1 LTKCKFVDRTFD
13 RLWRGGRLAT
23 LSHGAPG
30 LGLVEGGAV
39 ASRGGRIVFAGA
51 ASSLPQGWTAGEVV
65 ELEGRLVT
73 PGLIDCHTHLVFGGD
88 RADEFEMRRQGAT
101 YEQIA
106 QAGGGI
112 ASTVRATRKADDA
125 ELARTAGNRLDRMM
139 ADGVTTVEIKSG
151 YGLDLATE
159 LRMLRVARGLGA
171 SRPVEIVT
179 TLLAAH
185 VVPPEFKADR
195 AAYLRTVIDQIIPAA
210 AAEGLADAV
219 DAFMET
225 IAFNAGEVRQVFAAA
240 KAHGI
245 PVKLHADQIT
255 AGGGAALAAEF
266 GALSADHLE
275 RTDAAGAAA
284 MAKAGTVAVLLP
296 GAFFVLRDEHRP
308 PVEAL
313 RAAGVPMAV
322 ATDCNPGTSPLVSL
336 QAAMTFAA
344 VQFGLSVEEVL
355 AGVTREA
362 ARALGRLDDLGTLE
376 VGKACDLAIWDVE
389 RPAELV
395 YWLGRNSLYSRVWR
409 GR

>member
-1 LTKCKFVDRTFD
+1 MS
-13 RLWRGGRLAT
+13 RGAAGMGMIED
-23 LSHGAPG
+23 GAI
-30 LGLVEGGAV
+30 
-39 ASRGGRIVFAGA
+39 ASRGGRIAYVGPT
-51 ASSLPQGWTAGEVV
+51 SGLPSGWTAGEVI

-73 PGLIDCHTHLVFGGD
+73 PGLVDCHTHLVFGGD
-88 RADEFEMRRQGAT
+88 RADEFEMRRNGAT

-112 ASTVRATRKADDA
+112 ASTVRNTRKATDA
-125 ELARTAGNRLDRMM
+125 ELASAAGRRLDEMI
-139 ADGVTTVEIKSG
+139 ADGATTVEIKSG

-159 LRMLRVARGLGA
+159 LRMLRVARAIGA
-171 SRPVEIVT
+171 ERDVEVVT

-195 AAYLRTVIDQIIPAA
+195 AAYVRHVVEEIIPAA
-210 AAEGLADAV
+210 AKEGLADAV

-225 IAFNAGEVRQVFAAA
+225 IAFTAAETRQVFGAA
-240 KAHGI
+240 KANGL

-275 RTDAAGAAA
+275 QTDAAGAEA
-284 MAKAGTVAVLLP
+284 MARAGTVAVLLP

-308 PVEAL
+308 PIDAF
-313 RAAGVPMAV
+313 RAAGVAMAV
-322 ATDCNPGTSPLVSL
+322 ATDCNPGTSPLVSI
-336 QAAMTFAA
+336 QAAMAFAA
-344 VQFGLSVEEVL
+344 IQFRLSVEEVL

-362 ARALGRLDDLGTLE
+362 ARALGREKDLGTLE
-376 VGKACDLAIWDVE
+376 AGKACDLAIWNVE

-395 YWLGRNSLYSRVWR
+395 YWLGRNNLHRRVWR